1 MSKPTFSTPD
11 LDAFCLLDHYGVT
24 VTGQH
29 INHDQAALECR
40 VVEADS
46 FCRQCGGQAR
56 VRGSLVRR
64 VTHVPLGWRPTQ
76 LHLRLRRYRCD
87 DCACVWQQDTT
98 SVVAPEAKLSHAAAL
113 WALKSVVIDRVSIAR
128 VAENLGVSWH
138 TANDAVLATGRRLL
152 IDDPN
157 RLTGVRVLGVDEHV
171 WRHTRWGNRYVTVVI
186 DLTPVA
192 DGIGPARLLDM
203 VPGRSKQTFIN
214 WLSAQTSAF
223 RKGVEI
229 VAMDGFTGYKTA
241 ATEQL
246 PEATTVMDPFHV
258 VALAGTALDK
268 CRQRI
273 QQATLGRRGKTGD
286 PLYGIRKTLRTG
298 NDYLTEK
305 QRTKLTSVFENT
317 DHAPVQQ
324 TWQVYQQIIAAYR
337 RPNRAQAKQDL
348 IAVIDSIS
356 TGVSNQLTE
365 LQTLGRTMKRRADDI
380 LAYFDH
386 ARTSNGPTEVI
397 NGRIEHLRGTAL
409 GFRNILHYITRALLD
424 TGGFRNQIH
433 SFLR

>member
-1 MSKPTFSTPD
+1 M
-11 LDAFCLLDHYGVT
+11 
-24 VTGQH
+24 
-29 INHDQAALECR
+29 
-40 VVEADS
+40 
-46 FCRQCGGQAR
+46 
-56 VRGSLVRR
+56 
-64 VTHVPLGWRPTQ
+64 
-76 LHLRLRRYRCD
+76 
-87 DCACVWQQDTT
+87 
-98 SVVAPEAKLSHAAAL
+98 APEAKLSHAAAL
-113 WALKSVVIDRVSIAR
+113 WALKSVVIDRLSIAR
-128 VAENLGVSWH
+128 VADNLGVSWH
-138 TANDAVLATGRRLL
+138 IANDAVLDTGRRLL
-152 IDDPN
+152 IEDPN

-214 WLSAQTSAF
+214 WLTAQTTAF

-241 ATEQL
+241 AAETL
-246 PEATTVMDPFHV
+246 PDAITVMDPFHV

-268 CRQRI
+268 CRQRL

-298 NDYLTEK
+298 QEYVTEK
-305 QRTKLTSVFENT
+305 QQTKLDAVFGNPAH
-317 DHAPVQQ
+317 DPVQQ
-324 TWQVYQQIIAAYR
+324 TWNVYQQIIAAYR
-337 RPNRAQAKQDL
+337 HPNRNQAKHDL
-348 IAVIDSIS
+348 MAVIDSIS
-356 TGVSNQLTE
+356 TGIPNELKE

-386 ARTSNGPTEVI
+386 ARTSNGPTEAI

-409 GFRNILHYITRALLD
+409 GFRNLLNYITRALLD
-424 TGGFRNQIH
+424 TGGFRTKIH